1 MSIASDELTR
11 RNNRKARSSGKHRET
26 STQERVKTI
35 GVKGNVGKGQEGRG
49 RGNKKIRAQGKGGR
63 SGLRTTA
70 VVLSIS
76 GKLPPSQHQLLKPLT
91 HIKAIKI
98 KNIAHL
104 SLNMDDFM

>member
-70 VVLSIS
+70 GTWSLVLMFVSMGLHEEWS
-76 GKLPPSQHQLLKPLT
+76 VDLWSPFRLDQEGMVPL
-91 HIKAIKI
+91 
-98 KNIAHL
+98 
-104 SLNMDDFM
+104 